1 MNDVTFIVLF
11 LSNSVFTRIPTFY
24 RLLVR
29 AKNPS
34 GTINFKII
42 QNATE
47 ARKCLSVIF
56 LHLNS
61 EVLPHTFVLRG
72 YILLA
77 KPSPCF
83 LVYVAL
89 FRDGKFLLF
98 VIKYED

>member
-1 MNDVTFIVLF
+1 MTTGYYCAIFPLCGGGVAILIIKHVQPYYLTKLQVRVTFHRYMPKSMNNVTFIVLF

-24 RLLVR
+24 KLLVR

-56 LHLNS
+56 C
-61 EVLPHTFVLRG
+61 T
-72 YILLA
+72 
-77 KPSPCF
+77 
-83 LVYVAL
+83 
-89 FRDGKFLLF
+89 
-98 VIKYED
+98 